1 MIRGAKVLTSP
12 RGSGIVASI
21 TSRICM
27 RASLACCSALA
38 STSAGMPWTFMSS
51 WIAVTNSS
59 VPATLKSMS
68 PSASSAPRMSVRVT
82 YFPSSA
88 IMPIAMPG
96 NRRLERHTGVHHRQG
111 RPADA
116 RHRRRAVGAHDVGHQ
131 TQGVGELVL
140 VRHHRQQGALGE
152 RTVADLATPRRAHTT
167 GLTGAVGREV
177 VVVHVALRVL
187 GIERVDHLGH
197 AQHAQRGHVQHLRV
211 APAEQCR
218 PVCPWQDAD
227 LGRQGPDLGGATA
240 VEPHAL
246 LDHASTHDLLLQGL
260 PCGTELGRA
269 FGERILAQ
277 SSPPGA
283 PWPLP

>member
-1 MIRGAKVLTSP
+1 
-12 RGSGIVASI
+12 
-21 TSRICM
+21 
-27 RASLACCSALA
+27 
-38 STSAGMPWTFMSS
+38 
-51 WIAVTNSS
+51 
-59 VPATLKSMS
+59 MS

-88 IMPIAMPG
+88 IMPIAIPA
-96 NRRLERHTGVHHRQG
+96 TGALSGTPASIIDRVDA
-111 RPADA
+111 ADA

-152 RTVADLATPRRAHTT
+152 RTVADLASPRRAHTT

-269 FGERILAQ
+269 FGERILTHRRRQVGLGLFLDRAERLVARGTVGHDRGLELAREVRVQ
-277 SSPPGA
+277 LVPQVVAVLRRGR
-283 PWPLP
+283 PLHLADAVLRR